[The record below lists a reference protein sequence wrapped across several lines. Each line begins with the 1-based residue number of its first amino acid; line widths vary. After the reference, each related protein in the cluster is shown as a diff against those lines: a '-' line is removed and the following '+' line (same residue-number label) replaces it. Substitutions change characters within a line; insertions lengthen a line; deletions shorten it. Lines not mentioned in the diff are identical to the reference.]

1 MKKPKM
7 LYASPF
13 WPLKSGI
20 SHYSSCL
27 LQVLKKY
34 YDISLLV
41 DGYTVKDTMLAE
53 FPKIKYR
60 KGAVYRRFDVILYN
74 IGNQPDYHGYM
85 LEAMK
90 ENPGYVI
97 LHDFSLYYLM
107 VGAAQQDDSV
117 FQTIY
122 RDAGIDGVQLVK
134 DSLRQVHN
142 PDLLQHKCL
151 ADKLPLNRHVLS
163 AAKGIFV
170 HSEFSKKNIQ
180 QLGIHTD
187 IWKMNHLTTFVP
199 EKLADGEYKEA
210 KQQAQ
215 VNWGI
220 PEDAF
225 LLVAAGFIAP
235 SKQNRLTCQ
244 AVGQYN
250 AKHSEKIY
258 YLMVGEGNDADLY
271 LSQYCIKTG
280 FVSNELYELAI
291 ARADMIFNLRYPT
304 NGETSGTLIQAMQ
317 LGKPCVTTAIGW
329 FDELPDDT
337 VIKMAP
343 DVSVEGLVKVLE
355 NRCGDFLSSLG
366 CRAKEYIEEECD
378 PERIAEF
385 MFDHLQTKK
394 EGIFPI

>member
-1 MKKPKM
+1 MKRATM

-20 SHYSSCL
+20 SNYSSCL

-41 DGYTVKDTMLAE
+41 DGYTVEDPMLAG

-60 KGAVYRRFDVILYN
+60 KGAEYRRFDIILYN

-90 ENPGYVI
+90 KNPGFII
-97 LHDFSLYYLM
+97 LHDFSLYYLV
-107 VGAAQQDDSV
+107 VGVAQHEDRV
-117 FQTIY
+117 FEMIY
-122 RDAGIDGVQLVK
+122 QEAGIDGVQLVK
-134 DSLRQVHN
+134 DSLKSN
-142 PDLLQHKCL
+142 KNEDLLQHKNL
-151 ADKLPLNRHVLS
+151 ADKLPLNYTTLS
-163 AAKGIFV
+163 TAKGIFV
-170 HSEFSKKNIQ
+170 HSEFSKKRIQ
-180 QLGIHTD
+180 QIGVNTN

-199 EKLADGEYKEA
+199 SKRNYDEDIRIKR
-210 KQQAQ
+210 QAQ
-215 VNWGI
+215 ANWGI

-235 SKQNRLTCQ
+235 SKQNSLTCQ

-250 AKHSEKIY
+250 AKHSQKIY
-258 YLMVGEGNDADLY
+258 YLMVGEGSDADLY

-329 FDELPDDT
+329 FDELPDNT
-337 VIKMAP
+337 VIKVAP
-343 DVSVEGLVKVLE
+343 TVTKEELVAILE
-355 NRCGDFLSSLG
+355 NQD
-366 CRAKEYIEEECD
+366 KEYLRTLGQRAEEYAEKECN
-378 PERIAEF
+378 PEYIAEY
-385 MFDHLQTKK
+385 MVSCLQPKA
-394 EGIFPI
+394 